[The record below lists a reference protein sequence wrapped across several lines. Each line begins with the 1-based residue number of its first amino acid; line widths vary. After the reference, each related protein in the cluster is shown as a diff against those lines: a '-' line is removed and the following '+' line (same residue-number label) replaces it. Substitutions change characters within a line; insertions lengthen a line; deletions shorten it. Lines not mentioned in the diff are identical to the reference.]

1 MFRKLKQVFSE
12 AIGKLSETLS
22 TKELSHDEFEKVFHE
37 FEMSL
42 IEADVAYDVVQLIKK
57 SLADELV
64 GNRIGR
70 FSSSSEYVKS
80 VFTKSLKDLLNRG
93 IYAGDLIA
101 EIKSAVKPYVIVFMG
116 VNGVGKTT
124 TIAKFAYLLRSNGL
138 SSVVVASDTFRAG
151 AQEQLELHSKRLG
164 IPFIGGKYRSD
175 PAAVAKDG
183 VIYASKNRV
192 DVALIDTAGRM
203 HTDVDLM
210 NEVRKVIKV
219 VKPNMRILI
228 LDALTGNDAVS
239 QATWFDSQ
247 VGVDAVILTKA
258 DADVKGGSALSI
270 IMSLGKPIIYL
281 GVGQNYDDLI
291 PYNPEVILKR
301 MLDLN
306 T

>member
-22 TKELSHDEFEKVFHE
+22 TKELSYDEFEKVFHE